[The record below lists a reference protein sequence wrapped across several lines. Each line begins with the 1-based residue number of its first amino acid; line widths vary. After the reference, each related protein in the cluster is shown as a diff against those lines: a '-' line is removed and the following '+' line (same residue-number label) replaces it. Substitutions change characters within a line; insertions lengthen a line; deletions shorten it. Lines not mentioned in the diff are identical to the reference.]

1 MRGGPG
7 YVLFRDGTRQA
18 FDQPLN
24 TLDPRY
30 GHCAEHRTGC
40 ICREAEWSEEV
51 IEYRAEWHALR
62 KAITEVLAGHDPE
75 VCHCAGCEIAM
86 RLHLTHLTL
95 LRQPKARKPDQF
107 EEVPF

>member
-7 YVLFRDGTRQA
+7 YIQFHDGTRLD

-30 GHCAEHRTGC
+30 KACTDHRTGC

-51 IEYRAEWHALR
+51 REWRAEYEGFR
-62 KAITEVLAGHDPE
+62 KALADVLAGHSA
-75 VCHCAGCEIAM
+75 CCCKCAGCEIA
-86 RLHLTHLTL
+86 RRVHLTHLAIGEHC
-95 LRQPKARKPDQF
+95 RD
-107 EEVPF
+107 

>member
-7 YVLFRDGTRQA
+7 YVMFRDGTRQS

-30 GHCAEHRTGC
+30 DRCTDHRTAC

-51 IEYRAEWHALR
+51 HEYRAEWQSMR
-62 KAITEVLAGHDPE
+62 KVLGEVLAGHDAT
-75 VCHCAGCEIAM
+75 VCHCAGCEIAK

-95 LRQPKARKPDQF
+95 THKPAPA